1 MTFRKEIKYDLSKI
15 NLEIL
20 ISNLIEDGMITLYPN
35 RRVISYYFDT
45 NDLIFYNESL
55 NGILPRYKYR
65 LRTYDQKKV
74 FYKEIKIS
82 SIEGRF
88 KTSQK
93 ISEDEF
99 KNLYQNGT
107 NFKSY
112 GLIKPNIEVSYLR
125 QYFLYKDCRLTLDY
139 EISYVN
145 QNSINQIKFFD
156 ESNVMELKTSIDQ
169 DNSFL
174 DKIFSFK
181 PVSFSKYARGISKTN
196 IFS

>member
-20 ISNLIEDGMITLYPN
+20 ISNLIEDGMVTLYPN

-88 KTSQK
+88 KTSQN

-99 KNLYQNGT
+99 KNLYQNGI

-112 GLIKPNIEVSYLR
+112 GLIKPNIEISYLR
-125 QYFLYKDCRLTLDY
+125 QYFLYKDCRLTFDY

-174 DKIFSFK
+174 DKIFSSQ

>member
-15 NLEIL
+15 NFELL
-20 ISNLIEDGMITLYPN
+20 KSNLINDGMISLYPS

-45 NDLIFYNESL
+45 KDLIFYNESL

-65 LRTYDQKKV
+65 IRTYDQNKV

-93 ISEDEF
+93 ISEHEF
-99 KNLYQNGT
+99 QLQYKNGI
-107 NFKSY
+107 NFKDY
-112 GLIKPNIEVSYLR
+112 GVIKPNIEITYLR
-125 QYFLYKDCRLTLDY
+125 DYFLYKKCRLTFDSK
-139 EISYVN
+139 ISYIN
-145 QNSINQIKFFD
+145 KNSINQIKIFD

-174 DKIFSFK
+174 DKFFSFK
-181 PVSFSKYARGISKTN
+181 M
-196 IFS
+196 